1 MAPIDEWLNAWR
13 TGLVQSKQGAFRSLG
28 PLHAYAMFAGGTGVE
43 FSGPLPAWP
52 DLAERLRNQR
62 VELGLIAVEV
72 PADHAYFKYPGV
84 TLAFDGPHGGTQ
96 IAREV
101 MLKLAKLGVGGVLA
115 GTENNGRFG
124 VLRIIMAP
132 RWYAKTGDKL
142 FGLDWSKVPNDPV
155 HCEEAKKAWAL
166 GMHAALRSA
175 LADIPEVFIDTIK
188 LGAFDVVDW
197 LHDLSPRETSYL
209 YGAKPWQVADALYQ
223 MGSFELEELSSL
235 EPRPFGQGEILQTIY
250 DDLEDEATFAWLL
263 DELSSPDCLLLH
275 ARGRAA
281 AYSTDFI
288 FCLLRRQRDRRVRM
302 TIVRFAPDEQGTRQD
317 YFEVN
322 PEFFSWPERADRPVK
337 GADLVLKDF
346 IKRYG
351 DTFEAGT
358 LHVPSA
364 LIAQE
369 SYREVIS
376 DWFRR
381 SPSSAID
388 YEMLSDLRLR
398 VHALLRQGFQD
409 DPEEREISVSETEEL
424 YGWLHETGQQRVE
437 MDWLLTEWEREWRP
451 SGLEPDELEKFL
463 HRY

>member
-1 MAPIDEWLNAWR
+1 MAKQDATR
-13 TGLVQSKQGAFRSLG
+13 TIGLRAARRR
-28 PLHAYAMFAGGTGVE
+28 T
-43 FSGPLPAWP
+43 
-52 DLAERLRNQR
+52 LRF
-62 VELGLIAVEV
+62 GLIAVEV

-281 AYSTDFI
+281 ACPGPISTA
-288 FCLLRRQRDRRVRM
+288 CWRTPCTAGAWTRPQTHASCVRR
-302 TIVRFAPDEQGTRQD
+302 
-317 YFEVN
+317 
-322 PEFFSWPERADRPVK
+322 
-337 GADLVLKDF
+337 
-346 IKRYG
+346 
-351 DTFEAGT
+351 
-358 LHVPSA
+358 
-364 LIAQE
+364 
-369 SYREVIS
+369 
-376 DWFRR
+376 
-381 SPSSAID
+381 
-388 YEMLSDLRLR
+388 
-398 VHALLRQGFQD
+398 
-409 DPEEREISVSETEEL
+409 
-424 YGWLHETGQQRVE
+424 
-437 MDWLLTEWEREWRP
+437 
-451 SGLEPDELEKFL
+451 
-463 HRY
+463 

>member
-1 MAPIDEWLNAWR
+1 MAPIDEWLTAW
-13 TGLVQSKQGAFRSLG
+13 LVGGVSPKHGAYRSPG
-28 PLHAYAMFAGGTGVE
+28 PLHVYAMTANSEGAE

-52 DLAERLRNQR
+52 DLAERLREQR
-62 VELGLIAVEV
+62 VQLGLIAVEV
-72 PADHAYFKYPGV
+72 PVDHAYFKYPGV
-84 TLAFDGPHGGTQ
+84 TLAFDGPLGGSQ
-96 IAREV
+96 VACEV
-101 MLKLAKLGVGGVLA
+101 MDRLARLGVGGVLA
-115 GTENNGRFG
+115 GTEKNGRFG
-124 VLRIIMAP
+124 VLRIIMTP
-132 RWYAKTGDKL
+132 RWYAKTGDQL
-142 FGLDWSKVPNDPV
+142 FGVEWAKVPNDPV
-155 HCEEAKKAWAL
+155 HCDEAKKAWAL
-166 GMHAALRSA
+166 GIHAALGSV
-175 LADIPEVFIDTIK
+175 LADIPATFLDTIK
-188 LGAFDVVDW
+188 FGAFDVVDW

-209 YGAKPWQVADALYQ
+209 YEAKPWQVADALYQ

-235 EPRPFGQGEILQTIY
+235 EPRPYGQGEILQTIY

-263 DELSSPDCLLLH
+263 DELRSPDCLLLH

-281 AYSTDFI
+281 AYCTEFI
-288 FCLLRRQRDRRVRM
+288 FCLLRRQRDGRVRL
-302 TIVRFAPDEQGTRQD
+302 TIVRFAPAEQGTRQD

-322 PEFFSWPERADRPVK
+322 PEFFVWPEHADRPAE
-337 GADLVLKDF
+337 GAEVVLKDF

-376 DWFRR
+376 DWLRR

-409 DPEEREISVSETEEL
+409 DPEERELSVSEAEEL
-424 YGWLHETGQQRVE
+424 FGWLHETGQQWVE
-437 MDWLLTEWEREWRP
+437 MDWLLTEWEREWRAY
-451 SGLEPDELEKFL
+451 GLEPDELEKFL
-463 HRY
+463 RSF